1 MIHES
6 TVAIAAD
13 HPAFAGHFPGRPILP
28 GVVLLG
34 LAVRALGNV
43 SGHPVPRCEIA
54 AAKFL
59 RPVGPDTELHIRLCE
74 SASGWRFDIFAADD
88 VVATGTLRVGTP

>member
-1 MIHES
+1 MIHEC

-34 LAVRALGNV
+34 LAARALGNAL
-43 SGHPVPRCEIA
+43 GRPVPPCEIA
-54 AAKFL
+54 SAKFL
-59 RPVGPDTELHIRLCE
+59 RPVGPDTELRIRLSE

-88 VVATGTLRVGTP
+88 VVATGTLRIGAP